1 MMATEPT
8 LIKLEPKRHFGR
20 AHYRVLRI
28 PLGAPA
34 DASAGDEIAIL
45 ELNQRIVFADGQV
58 FAIVRRGSAFSTD
71 RELWRGSAAMPG
83 EQPLAVSLRERIG
96 FLRWRDVLVVGAAR
110 ETRYLLRR
118 RSRAGS
124 PANADVIPLA
134 EGGGPQSEGPVVLR
148 GEKVG
153 FWRSRLQAQLL
164 DPSALSLPVAIFVL
178 NVLAVQ
184 EQAATA
190 AAASAA
196 AGAAGA

>member
-1 MMATEPT
+1 MATEPT

-20 AHYRVLRI
+20 PHYRVLRLA
-28 PLGAPA
+28 LGAA
-34 DASAGDEIAIL
+34 GAASSGEEIATL
-45 ELNQRIVFADGQV
+45 ELNQRIIFADGQV
-58 FAIVRRGSAFSTD
+58 YAIVRRGNVFSTD
-71 RELWRGSAAMPG
+71 RELWRGPAAMPG

-96 FLRWRDVLVVGAAR
+96 FLRWRNVLVVGTAP

-118 RSRAGS
+118 RYRAGS
-124 PANADVIPLA
+124 PANVDVVPLA
-134 EGGGPQSEGPVVLR
+134 EGASPQSEGLVVLR

-153 FWRSRLQAQLL
+153 SWRSRLQAQLL

-184 EQAATA
+184 EQDAAA